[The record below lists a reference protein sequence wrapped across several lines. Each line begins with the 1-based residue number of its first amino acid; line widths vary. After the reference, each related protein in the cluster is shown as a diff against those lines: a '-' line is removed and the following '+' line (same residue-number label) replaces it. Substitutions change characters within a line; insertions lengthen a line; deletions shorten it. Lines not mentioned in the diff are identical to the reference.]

1 MVVRDYE
8 VLYVL
13 RPDIEEEAVDPII
26 ARYDETIAKTGGT
39 VVKTDK
45 WGKRRLAYEIKD
57 QLEGYY
63 VLTTFQ
69 APNEASQEL
78 DRLMRIADEVL
89 RHLIVRLDE
98 D

>member
-1 MVVRDYE
+1 MRDYE
-8 VLYVL
+8 VFYILTPSL
-13 RPDIEEEAVDPII
+13 EEEAVD
-26 ARYDETIAKTGGT
+26 AAVSRYEETITKLGGT
-39 VVKTDK
+39 ITKTDK

-57 QLEGYY
+57 QPEGFY

>member
-1 MVVRDYE
+1 MRNYE

-13 RPDIEEEAVDPII
+13 HPELEEEAVEAAITRFEETI
-26 ARYDETIAKTGGT
+26 ARLGGTIAKT
-39 VVKTDK
+39 DR
-45 WGKRRLAYEIKD
+45 WGKKRLAYEIKD
-57 QLEGYY
+57 QLEGFY

-89 RHLIVRLDE
+89 RHLIVKKDE
-98 D
+98 E

>member
-8 VLYVL
+8 ALYII
-13 RPDIEEEAVDPII
+13 RPDLDEEATDAVIERYNEAI
-26 ARYDETIAKTGGT
+26 ARLGG
-39 VVKTDK
+39 VVTKTDK
-45 WGKRRLAYEIKD
+45 WGKRRLAYEIRD
-57 QLEGYY
+57 QLEGFY
-63 VLTTFQ
+63 VLMTFQ
-69 APNEASQEL
+69 APNEASREL